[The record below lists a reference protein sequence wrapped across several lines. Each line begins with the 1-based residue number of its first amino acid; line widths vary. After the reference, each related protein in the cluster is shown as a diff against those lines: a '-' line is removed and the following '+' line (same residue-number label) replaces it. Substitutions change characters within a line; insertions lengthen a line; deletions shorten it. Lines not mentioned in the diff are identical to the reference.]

1 MPQLDSFTYISFFKY
16 SLLGILLM
24 TLFYFLYQAKKLG
37 TEEVLR
43 ILRAKLDSLKAILKS
58 IREYFGF

>member
-37 TEEVLR
+37 MEEVLR
-43 ILRAKLDSLKAILKS
+43 ILRTKLDSLKAILKS

>member
-1 MPQLDSFTYISFFKY
+1 
-16 SLLGILLM
+16 M